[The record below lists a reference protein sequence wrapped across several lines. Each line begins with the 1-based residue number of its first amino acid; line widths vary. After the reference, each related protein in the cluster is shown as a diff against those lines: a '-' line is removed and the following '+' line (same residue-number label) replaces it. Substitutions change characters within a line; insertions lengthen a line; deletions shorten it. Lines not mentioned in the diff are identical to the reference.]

1 MLSPFPL
8 EVKPQKLVENRRSF
22 GGNDIEFSIY
32 DTYQKANKVEL
43 QATNPLYCGMITGK
57 KVIHF
62 RESEPFSFLPNESLV
77 LPSSQKIYID
87 FPDAV
92 NESPTQCI
100 TIEIEK
106 KKLENIVSRINEDH
120 PRMDDSGDWEY
131 EDNDFVHFDNNDRFN
146 QNLEQIVRCFTD
158 KQPYRDLLIDL
169 NASRLIIHM
178 LQSEA
183 RKVLLKAAKNRSCN
197 SKMESILDFINQNLQ
212 KRIAIK
218 DLERISHMS
227 KSSLFRAFKN
237 EMGVSPVEY
246 VNTERMK
253 LAAKMLR
260 NGKSVTDA
268 CYDCGFGSQ
277 THFIK
282 TFKNHFKMT
291 PGSYKK
297 NLKAKMAG

>member
-1 MLSPFPL
+1 MLSPLPL
-8 EVKPQKLVENRRSF
+8 DLKPQKLIENRRSF

-32 DTYQKANKVEL
+32 DTYEEACRVEL
-43 QATNPLYCGMITGK
+43 QASNPLYCGMITGK
-57 KVIHF
+57 KIIHF
-62 RESEPFSFLPNESLV
+62 KDDEPFGFLPNESLV
-77 LPSSQKIYID
+77 LPSSQKIHID
-87 FPDAV
+87 FPEA
-92 NESPTQCI
+92 EHSKPTQCI

-106 KKLENIVSRINEDH
+106 NKLENIVGRINEKH
-120 PRMDDSGDWEY
+120 PRMEGSGDWEY
-131 EDNDFVHFDNNDRFN
+131 EDANYVHFPNNERFN
-146 QNLEQIVRCFTD
+146 QNLEQIVRCFMD

-183 RKVLLKAAKNRSCN
+183 RKVLFRAAENKTCGT
-197 SKMESILDFINQNLQ
+197 KMQNILLFINQNLR

-227 KSSLFRAFKN
+227 KSSLFRSFKN
-237 EMGVSPVEY
+237 EMGISPIDY
-246 VNTERMK
+246 INSERMK

-260 NGKSVTDA
+260 NGTSVTQT

-291 PGSYKK
+291 PRQYKK
-297 NLKAKMAG
+297 NLN